1 MKSITMKTLA
11 TGIVASVLLLTSC
24 GKDGATGPA
33 GATGPQGLPGTNGV
47 NGTNGVKIFV
57 QDFTVPT
64 ASWLSNT
71 SNWYTDLTVNGLTQL
86 VQDSGTVQVF
96 MNFSTTGTIWTALP
110 YTFNSSP
117 VYIMNYNTSIS
128 GSTGYVAL
136 QWVNNTSGGS
146 IGNDPTTVFGVTA
159 VQFKV
164 VTIPPAA
171 RRANPNINFHDYS
184 EIKKHFKL

>member
-1 MKSITMKTLA
+1 MKTITLKTLA

-33 GATGPQGLPGTNGV
+33 GATGPQGVAGFNGL
-47 NGTNGVKIFV
+47 NGSANVTV
-57 QDFTVPT
+57 QDFTIPT
-64 ASWLSNT
+64 ASWQNNT
-71 SNWYTDLTVNGLTQL
+71 SNWYYDLQVNNLTQL
-86 VQDSGTVQVF
+86 VQDSGVVQVF

-136 QWVNNTSGGS
+136 QWVYNTNGAS
-146 IGNDPTTVFGVTA
+146 IGSDPTTVFSVTA

-171 RRANPNINFHDYS
+171 RKANPNVNFHDYND
-184 EIKKHFKL
+184 IKKHFKI